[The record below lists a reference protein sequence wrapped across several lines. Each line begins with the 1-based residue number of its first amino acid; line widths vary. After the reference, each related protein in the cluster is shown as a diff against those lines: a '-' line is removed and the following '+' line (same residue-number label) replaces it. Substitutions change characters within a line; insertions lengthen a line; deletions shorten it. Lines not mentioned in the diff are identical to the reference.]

1 MWIAMNEN
9 EKYTCVGTGQSEKL
23 ARLNAWLAYRSR
35 LNGTKTR
42 HEFDD
47 GVNAMEIESGKGY
60 LLWVD

>member
-23 ARLNAWLAYRSR
+23 ARLNAWSAYRTR
-35 LNGTKTR
+35 LSGTQTR
-42 HEFDD
+42 HEFDKST
-47 GVNAMEIESGKGY
+47 NAMEIESDKKY